1 MTETE
6 WEADV
11 AEVSTLHH
19 YAAMKIKV
27 MTDYEC
33 APLWWDEAERTGDI
47 KPEDLGLSLH
57 LCTELWAW
65 AGTYDATMDRNDPRL
80 SGFASAS
87 DEYAFEE
94 QGRLLASAVASELPE
109 WSVRYWRDA

>member
-1 MTETE
+1 
-6 WEADV
+6 
-11 AEVSTLHH
+11 
-19 YAAMKIKV
+19 MKIKV

-33 APLWWDEAERTGDI
+33 APLWWDEAGRIGDI
-47 KPEDLGLSLH
+47 KPEDLALSPQLV
-57 LCTELWAW
+57 TELWAW
-65 AGTYDATMDRNDPRL
+65 AGTYDATLDHDDPRA

-87 DEYAFEE
+87 DEQAFEE